1 MDFRN
6 ASDKHMIEEA
16 VKAAPENG
24 IVTPV
29 GAVTPDAIGQI
40 YVDTVARVG
49 YVAVGM
55 TSADWLVVTP

>member
-6 ASDKHMIEEA
+6 ASDKHMIELA

-40 YVDTVARVG
+40 YVDTVTKIG
-49 YVAVGM
+49 YVAVGL
-55 TSADWLVVTP
+55 TSADWSVITP